1 MTHIGGDIRCL
12 DQKKTDFF
20 IRAFK
25 DQIAAFFSHKGQVKT
40 SFFQQFD
47 RILLNPPLGQCNRY
61 LLAHEAPP
69 FLSES

>member
-47 RILLNPPLGQCNRY
+47 RIFLNPPLGQCNGN

-69 FLSES
+69 CLSES